1 MLRSIRFFIMF
12 LFIGFSLVSSPVVQA
27 QKAGGGGGSAE
38 GSERLLGDSVN
49 DFITVGALGGVGF
62 VLGLSTLSFVDEP
75 TDHLKNLWVGF
86 AIGIIAGVGVVA
98 WKQANKSQQEIYQSR
113 SIQEFGTMTRLTWHQ
128 KEFSQN
134 ESQGVSDLKQEP
146 LQLNYKIS
154 F

>member
-1 MLRSIRFFIMF
+1 MS

-27 QKAGGGGGSAE
+27 QKAGGGGNTD
-38 GSERLLGDSVN
+38 GSERLLEDSVN

-128 KEFSQN
+128 KEFSLN
-134 ESQGVSDLKQEP
+134 ESQGVTDLKKEP